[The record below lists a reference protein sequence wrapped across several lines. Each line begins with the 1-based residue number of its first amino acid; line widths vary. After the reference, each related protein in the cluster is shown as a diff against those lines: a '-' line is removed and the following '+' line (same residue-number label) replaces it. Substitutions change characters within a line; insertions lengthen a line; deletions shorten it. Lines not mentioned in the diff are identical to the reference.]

1 MKTKRQSVLK
11 VGVIE
16 EGKIVQLNV
25 DLPNAT
31 RDGFKMAAIVT
42 GKPLKHWAL
51 EVLTN
56 AAREQ
61 LKEKGIP
68 ANFELASTVTM

>member
-1 MKTKRQSVLK
+1 MKTKRQNTMK
-11 VGVIE
+11 VEAVVAAN
-16 EGKIVQLNV
+16 IVQLNV
-25 DLPNAT
+25 DLPDGT
-31 RDGFKMAAIVT
+31 RSGLKMAALT
-42 GKPLKHWAL
+42 AGKPLKHWAL

-68 ANFELASTVTM
+68 LNFELTLAVA